1 MKKEIRILG
10 IDDAP
15 FNRNTDE
22 TVLVVGVVLRGA
34 DYMDVVLSSSV
45 EVDGID
51 ATQKIIK
58 LVNDSR
64 TKDQL
69 RCIMLDGI
77 ALAGFNVVNINALHK
92 ATGLPVI
99 VFIKGQPDF
108 LAIKKA
114 LAHLDDGDDRMKLI
128 EAAGKIREC
137 KIENKAVG
145 REEKIYFQMA
155 GTDAETACEILKL
168 ACQHGLVPEPL
179 RVAHMI
185 AQGIVFG
192 ESKGRA

>member
-22 TVLVVGVVLRGA
+22 NVLVVGVVLRGA

-99 VFIKGQPDF
+99 VFIKDRPDF
-108 LAIKKA
+108 TAIKKA
-114 LAHLDDGDDRMKLI
+114 LVHLDDGDDRMKLI
-128 EAAGKIREC
+128 EAAGKIQEC
-137 KIENKAVG
+137 EIENKAVG
-145 REEKIYFQMA
+145 RKGIVYFQVA
-155 GTDAETACEILKL
+155 GTDAETACNILEL
-168 ACQHGLVPEPL
+168 TCRHGLVPEPL
-179 RVAHMI
+179 RVAHMV

>member
-15 FNRNTDE
+15 FNRESDGS
-22 TVLVVGVVLRGA
+22 VLVVGVVLRGSS
-34 DYMDVVLSSSV
+34 YMDVVLSSSV

-92 ATGLPVI
+92 ATGLPVV
-99 VFIKGQPDF
+99 VFIKSMPD
-108 LAIKKA
+108 LAAIRKA
-114 LAHLDDGDDRMKLI
+114 LANLDDGEDRMKLI
-128 EAAGKIREC
+128 GAAGKIHEC
-137 KIENKAVG
+137 EIENKAVG
-145 REEKIYFQMA
+145 REGKIYFQIA

-168 ACQHGLVPEPL
+168 TCQHGLVPEPL
-179 RVAHMI
+179 RVAHII
-185 AQGIVFG
+185 AQGITFG